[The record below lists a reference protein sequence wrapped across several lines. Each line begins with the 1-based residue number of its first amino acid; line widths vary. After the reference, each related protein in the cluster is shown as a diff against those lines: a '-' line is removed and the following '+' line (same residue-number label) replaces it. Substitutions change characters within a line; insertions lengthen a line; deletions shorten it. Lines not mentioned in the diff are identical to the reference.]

1 MHRSLDAAVQQHSA
15 RQPGSPL
22 VLVPTTSH
30 TVDFAA
36 LQLCS
41 LQSFADPLTAALAV
55 CWDRS
60 AFTALHTARLP
71 AVLDETATYEA
82 VQAEAKARM
91 AKKAIAQRRHDPDTF
106 VPGSVFLP
114 NGRALQWLKFYLLR
128 RVSALLAHT
137 GTPVFVVDSDVLWL
151 QPAARALTAPCTE
164 EGLDVAAMVDG
175 GNSAEYVARANAGA
189 ILSCDTAATRRLWRD
204 TVAELGLEEER
215 LRQPRERDGGGGG
228 GGGGEAGDGGDGPVA
243 RAGGGAGGGA
253 VDGGVASRHFIGL
266 VSTSAGG

>member
-1 MHRSLDAAVQQHSA
+1 MQQHSA

-22 VLVPTTSH
+22 ILVPTTSH

-60 AFTALHTARLP
+60 ACTALHAARLP

-151 QPAARALTAPCTE
+151 QPAARALE
-164 EGLDVAAMVDG
+164 E
-175 GNSAEYVARANAGA
+175 AENARETTSVPRHSKNAF
-189 ILSCDTAATRRLWRD
+189 
-204 TVAELGLEEER
+204 LENAFWKMHISNM
-215 LRQPRERDGGGGG
+215 QFPKMH
-228 GGGGEAGDGGDGPVA
+228 
-243 RAGGGAGGGA
+243 
-253 VDGGVASRHFIGL
+253 S
-266 VSTSAGG
+266 